1 MCVEAIWRQQPYIL
15 KKWRNIINPYRSC
28 DNPVLHI
35 CVKKK
40 KKKNKVHT
48 SFSQSKWLYTSCS
61 DFSHLI
67 WRWTVDSAWIAQCD
81 HYTEIRSLLRSILRL
96 IITRKSTTVFY
107 YKCSNL
113 LSIDFFLDFITP
125 LHPLSINTRDV
136 FLSIS
141 RLARGLTGT
150 RILLNNNIFKI

>member
-1 MCVEAIWRQQPYIL
+1 MCRGYLAKTALYF

-35 CVKKK
+35 CVEKKK
-40 KKKNKVHT
+40 KKTNKVHT

-61 DFSHLI
+61 YFSHLI

-81 HYTEIRSLLRSILRL
+81 HYTETWSLLRSILRL

-107 YKCSNL
+107 YKCNL

-136 FLSIS
+136 FCLFQGW
-141 RLARGLTGT
+141 RAGWLARE
-150 RILLNNNIFKI
+150 FC